1 MPDFLRWTIEERLRE
16 LGIFDGARGGK
27 PNHLLVN
34 GMSGALPTSLTCA
47 EYTIGR
53 GIMPHEDGAACE

>member
-34 GMSGALPTSLTCA
+34 GARAPLQA
-47 EYTIGR
+47 R
-53 GIMPHEDGAACE
+53 